1 MTTETDIAS
10 ALTAAESI
18 DPTFPVAGQ
27 DNNSQGFRDNFDYT
41 QTSLT
46 KVTTVLTDL
55 NNNTAKTNTDND
67 FNGVIVENAE
77 TRNTYGSVSSNGT
90 ALEAIDFSV
99 AEYHRY
105 TITDDV
111 TLTFGN
117 WPASDKYAKVMIELK
132 TDGSAWEVNFTPGTL
147 ILENGL
153 TLPFALSTD
162 TSVYHIFEAWTING
176 GNSVFIRHVGEFS

>member
-1 MTTETDIAS
+1 MTTQTDISS

-55 NNNTAKTNTDND
+55 NNNTAKTNDDND

-90 ALEAIDFSV
+90 SLETIDFSI

-105 TITDDV
+105 TITGNV

-117 WPASDKYAKVMIELK
+117 WPASDKYAKVLIELK
-132 TDGSAWEVNFTPGTL
+132 SDGSARQVNFTPGTL
-147 ILENGL
+147 ILESSL
-153 TLPFALSTD
+153 TLPFTLSTNVD
-162 TSVYHIFEAWTING
+162 VYHIFEAWTING
-176 GNSVFIRHVGEFS
+176 GNSVFIKYLGAFE